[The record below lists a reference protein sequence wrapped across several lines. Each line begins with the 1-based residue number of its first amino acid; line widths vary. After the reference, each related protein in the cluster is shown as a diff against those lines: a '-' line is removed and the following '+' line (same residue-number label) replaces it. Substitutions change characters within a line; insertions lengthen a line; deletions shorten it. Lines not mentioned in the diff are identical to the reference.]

1 MKVRETQPQPPF
13 KVCTRAKQSTKAGDI
28 DDTYYI
34 YVIGTWAK
42 ASCLNFLYLL
52 LDRASS
58 FDVGHSVT
66 CNISHTVDTLKHQR
80 LKGNAVFKP
89 PGLESLISSFPFEL
103 APTWTV
109 LLLRQETSKNGGLS
123 SWLLFF
129 SLIFLFWVFKCRIA
143 LLWNNRLHFKF
154 CCGVT

>member
-13 KVCTRAKQSTKAGDI
+13 KVCARAKQSSKAGDI

-58 FDVGHSVT
+58 FDVGHNVT
-66 CNISHTVDTLKHQR
+66 CNISHTEDTLKHQR

-103 APTWTV
+103 AP
-109 LLLRQETSKNGGLS
+109 EPSYS
-123 SWLLFF
+123 
-129 SLIFLFWVFKCRIA
+129 
-143 LLWNNRLHFKF
+143 
-154 CCGVT
+154 